1 MLLEIIWD
9 VDPELIDGWRTPN
22 KYGLLFVTGLILGYW
37 VISKIF
43 KKEGISEKHLDK
55 LLLYTVIATVVGA
68 RLGHVFFYDW
78 AYYKNHLAEIPQ
90 VWKGGLA
97 SHGAAI
103 AILLTLWYYSKKIV
117 QKPMFWI
124 LDRIVISIILA
135 GCFIRLGNL
144 MNSEIVGIPTDLPW
158 AFSFT
163 HYYNEQIHAFDPT
176 PRHPAQLYESI
187 SYLIIFIILYR
198 MYWKTKAK
206 DKPGLIFGMFLA
218 LVFGMRFIIEFVK
231 VGQTERDYVDVLS
244 TGQMLSIPFVLAGLF
259 FIFNAIRKHK
269 HIAKYV
275 DKN

>member
-1 MLLEIIWD
+1 MLLEIVWD
-9 VDPELIDGWRTPN
+9 VDPGIIDGWRTPN

-37 VISKIF
+37 VISKIY
-43 KKEGISEKHLDK
+43 KKENIPEKQLDQ

-103 AILLTLWYYSKKIV
+103 AIILTLWYYSKKIV
-117 QKPMFWI
+117 KKPMLWI
-124 LDRIVISIILA
+124 LDRVVISIALA

-163 HYYNEQIHAFDPT
+163 HYYNQQIGAFDPT

-187 SYLIIFIILYR
+187 SYLIIFIVLFR

-206 DKPGLIFGMFLA
+206 EKSGLLFGVFLV
-218 LVFGMRFIIEFVK
+218 LVFGVRFLIEFIK
-231 VGQTERDYVDVLS
+231 VGQTARDYIDVLN
-244 TGQMLSIPFVLAGLF
+244 TGQMLSIPFVLSGLF
-259 FIFNAIRKHK
+259 FIFRAYK
-269 HIAKYV
+269 
-275 DKN
+275 KNKTDSIETVS